1 MTENDSNDVIVAD
14 EDAQPQARPEG
25 AGETS
30 GATLEESLVRR
41 RRRGPLAVLANP
53 RLAWA
58 VAVLAL
64 VLAGVAATAWADLYA
79 ADQARGEV
87 RSAATDLVLR
97 LTTFEGAEIEEWLEG
112 AKERAT
118 GAYAEQLTALF
129 NQELR
134 DALREREV
142 VSRGDVEQLFIQDI
156 QGDQASVFALVRQ
169 TIANSSTPDPVEDE
183 LRMDI
188 TMQRVDGRW
197 LASDVAILGPSG
209 LVVPPAPDGATPQ
222 ASEGAVPEPTE
233 AP

>member
-1 MTENDSNDVIVAD
+1 MTDVDTTEPTPGGENDVGAS
-14 EDAQPQARPEG
+14 ESTLQQSLAQ
-25 AGETS
+25 
-30 GATLEESLVRR
+30 RR
-41 RRRGPLAVLANP
+41 RRFGVLGNP

-58 VAVLAL
+58 IAILAL
-64 VLAGVAATAWADLYA
+64 VLAGVAGAAWADLYA
-79 ADQARGEV
+79 ADRARGEV

-97 LTTFEGAEIEEWLEG
+97 LTTFEGAEIEEWLEA
-112 AKERAT
+112 AKARAT

-142 VSRGDVEQLFIQDI
+142 ISRGDVEQLFIQDI
-156 QGDQASVFALVRQ
+156 QGDQAMVFALVRQ

-209 LVVPPAPDGATPQ
+209 LVVPPAPDGATSP
-222 ASEGAVPEPTE
+222 APDGATPPAPGGVAPEPTE

>member
-1 MTENDSNDVIVAD
+1 M
-14 EDAQPQARPEG
+14 
-25 AGETS
+25 
-30 GATLEESLVRR
+30 RR

-53 RLAWA
+53 RVAWA
-58 VAVLAL
+58 VAILAL
-64 VLAGVAATAWADLYA
+64 VIAGVAATAWADLYA
-79 ADQARGEV
+79 ADRSRQEV

-97 LTTFEGAEIEEWLEG
+97 LTTFEGATIDQWLEG

-118 GAYAEQLTALF
+118 GEYAEQLTQLF

-142 VSRGDVEQLFIQDI
+142 VSRGDVQQLFVQDI

-188 TMQRVDGRW
+188 SMQRVDGRW

-209 LVVPPAPDGATPQ
+209 LVVPSGAEGEPAPEETP
-222 ASEGAVPEPTE
+222 
-233 AP
+233 